1 MALTPFQRDVCRLL
15 ADRRRASGESYIA
28 GGVALT
34 EALAAQRVSRDLDI
48 FHDTADAV
56 SASWDADRQL
66 LESAGYTVQARRERP
81 GFVEA
86 AVDRDGDTLTVE
98 WVRDSAYRFFPLV
111 EHAEFGLA
119 LHPFDLATNKVLALI
134 GRTEARDWIDIIDC
148 HRSLQPLGYLSWAAC
163 GKDPGFTPAGIL
175 AHAGRASHYS
185 QTEIDALAFQGEA
198 PRADALSRIWHAALD
213 EARAIVAH
221 LPVPRVG
228 TAVLHADGSLFRGD
242 SDDLVVAL
250 ATGALQFHEGR
261 IRGAWP
267 RVR

>member
-34 EALAAQRVSRDLDI
+34 EALATQRISRDLDI
-48 FHDTADAV
+48 FHDTVDAV
-56 SASWDADRQL
+56 SASWDADRKL
-66 LESAGYTVQARRERP
+66 LESAGCRVQPRRERP

-86 AVDRDGDTLTVE
+86 AVTRGGQTLLVE

-111 EHAEFGLA
+111 EHEELGLA

-148 HRSLQPLGYLSWAAC
+148 HRSLQPLGYLAWAAS

-175 AHAGRASHYS
+175 LHAGRATHYA
-185 QTEIDALAFQGEA
+185 QAEIDALAFQGETPNA
-198 PRADALSRIWHAALD
+198 AALSRSWHSALD
-213 EARAIVAH
+213 EARAIVGR
-221 LPVPRVG
+221 LPVDFVG
-228 TAVLHADGSLFRGD
+228 TAVLHTDGSLFRGGP
-242 SDDLVVAL
+242 SELVAAL
-250 ATGALQFHEGR
+250 ASGLLQFHEGR

>member
-1 MALTPFQRDVCRLL
+1 MALTSFQRHVCRLL

-34 EALAAQRVSRDLDI
+34 EALATQRLSRDVDI
-48 FHDTADAV
+48 FHDTTEAV
-56 SASWDADRQL
+56 SQSWDADRRL
-66 LESAGYTVQARRERP
+66 LEAAGITVLVQRERP

-86 AVDRDGDTLTVE
+86 AVMRDGDRLTVE

-111 EHAEFGLA
+111 EHEEFGLA

-175 AHAGRASHYS
+175 AHAGRTAHYS
-185 QTEIDALAFQGEA
+185 QTEIDTLAFEGA
-198 PRADALSRIWHAALD
+198 TPRADVLSRIWHAALD
-213 EARAIVAH
+213 EAHAIVTH
-221 LPVPRVG
+221 LPVDVVG
-228 TAVLHADGSLFRGD
+228 TAVLHADGRLFRGRVAE
-242 SDDLVVAL
+242 LVA
-250 ATGALQFHEGR
+250 APTADPLQFHPGR